1 LPSFIL
7 QQKKFIFNLGILIF
21 LNLLIKPFWILGV
34 EPSFQYSVGD
44 VSYGMYSAVFS
55 FSLLLSIFAD
65 IGLTNFNNKNITEN
79 NHLLT
84 KHFSSMMSLKLF
96 LGVVYMIITIGL
108 GFVVYNANMLYIKL
122 LVILSFNCFLL
133 SFILYLRSN
142 LLALHLF
149 KTDSIISV
157 LDRILMISIF
167 FVLYFKWMGL
177 EVNVMNYVYAQT
189 LGYFITAAIAFTAV
203 WHKTHGFKFTW
214 NKAFNFLIL
223 KRSLPFAIL
232 ILLMMCY
239 NRIDQVMLERL
250 LPSPDG
256 TIQTSLYNKSFRLL
270 EAANMIAYL
279 FSVQLLPIFS
289 RMLKFKENIENMVKL
304 AFTLLIT
311 PALIVSVA
319 CIFYDQHI
327 FKFIYRTEMHGVE
340 LFGFLMSC
348 FVAIS
353 TTYIFGTLLTANG
366 SLKHLNKMALGGII
380 VNVILNLILI
390 PKFHAM
396 GSVIA
401 SIITQFGTAIAQV
414 FIAYR
419 LFKFKVNK
427 RLLIALFSFIIGLV
441 LVNYLTVNITQNWMF
456 NFAIMLIL
464 SGLLA
469 FVTGMINIKSVLR
482 FLKYK

>member
-1 LPSFIL
+1 MPSFVL

-21 LNLLIKPFWILGV
+21 LNLLIKPFWILGI
-34 EPSFQYSVGD
+34 EPSFQYSVGNI
-44 VSYGMYSAVFS
+44 SYGEYSALFS
-55 FSLLLSIFAD
+55 FSLMLTIFAD

-79 NHLLT
+79 THLLT

-96 LGVVYMIITIGL
+96 LGVAYMIITVGL
-108 GFVVYNANMLYIKL
+108 GLLVFKADLRYMKL
-122 LVILSFNCFLL
+122 LVVLAFNSFLL

-157 LDRILMISIF
+157 LDRILMIGIF
-167 FVLYFKWMGL
+167 FVLYFKWLGF
-177 EVNVMNYVYAQT
+177 EVNVMNYVYTQT
-189 LGYFITAAIAFTAV
+189 IGYFITTAIAFTAV
-203 WHKTHGFKFTW
+203 WRKTHGFKLTW
-214 NKAFNFLIL
+214 NKAFNLLIL
-223 KRSLPFAIL
+223 KKSLPFAIL
-232 ILLMMCY
+232 ILLMACY

-250 LPSPDG
+250 LPSPEG

-289 RMLKFKENIENMVKL
+289 RMIKYKENIENMVKL

-311 PALIVSVA
+311 PALIVAVG
-319 CIFYDQHI
+319 CTFYSHEI
-327 FKFIYRTEMHGVE
+327 FKIIYRTEMQGVE

-380 VNVILNLILI
+380 VNVALNLILI
-390 PKFHAM
+390 PQFKAH
-396 GSVIA
+396 GSAIA
-401 SIITQFGTAIAQV
+401 SIITQFGTALAQV
-414 FIAYR
+414 FIAYK

-427 RLLIALFSFIIGLV
+427 RLLIALFLFIIGLI
-441 LVNYLTVNITQNWMF
+441 LVNYLTVNITKNWMV
-456 NFAIMLIL
+456 NFGIMLIL

>member
-1 LPSFIL
+1 MPSFIL

-34 EPSFQYSVGD
+34 EPSFQYTVGNI
-44 VSYGMYSAVFS
+44 SYGMYSAVFS
-55 FSLLLSIFAD
+55 FSLMLSIFAD

-96 LGVVYMIITIGL
+96 LGVVYMIISIGL
-108 GFVVYNANMLYIKL
+108 GFLVFNADMRYMKL
-122 LVILSFNCFLL
+122 LVILSFNSFLL

-149 KTDSIISV
+149 KTDSVISV
-157 LDRILMISIF
+157 LDRILMIGLF
-167 FVLYFKWMGL
+167 FVLYFKWMGF

-189 LGYFITAAIAFTAV
+189 IGYFITTAIAFTAV

-214 NKAFNFLIL
+214 NKAFNYLIL
-223 KRSLPFAIL
+223 KKSLPFAIL
-232 ILLMMCY
+232 ILLMACY

-250 LPSPDG
+250 LPNPIG

-289 RMLKFKENIENMVKL
+289 RMIKYKENIENMVKL

-311 PALIVSVA
+311 PALIVSMA

-327 FKFIYRTEMHGVE
+327 FKIIYRTEMQGVE

-348 FVAIS
+348 FIAIS

-396 GSVIA
+396 GSAIA

-427 RLLIALFSFIIGLV
+427 RILIALFSFIIGLV

>member
-1 LPSFIL
+1 MPSFIL

-34 EPSFQYSVGD
+34 EPSFQYTVGNI
-44 VSYGMYSAVFS
+44 SYGMYSAVFS
-55 FSLLLSIFAD
+55 FSLMLSIFAD

-96 LGVVYMIITIGL
+96 LGVVYMIISIGL
-108 GFVVYNANMLYIKL
+108 GFLVFNADMRYMKL
-122 LVILSFNCFLL
+122 LVILSFNSFLL

-149 KTDSIISV
+149 KTDSVISV
-157 LDRILMISIF
+157 LDRILMIGLF
-167 FVLYFKWMGL
+167 FVLYFKWMGF

-189 LGYFITAAIAFTAV
+189 IGYFITTAIAFTAV

-214 NKAFNFLIL
+214 NKAFNYLIL
-223 KRSLPFAIL
+223 KKSLPFAIL
-232 ILLMMCY
+232 ILLMACY

-250 LPSPDG
+250 LPNPIG

-289 RMLKFKENIENMVKL
+289 RMIKYKENIENMVKL

-311 PALIVSVA
+311 PALIVSMA

-327 FKFIYRTEMHGVE
+327 FKIIYRTEMQGVE

-348 FVAIS
+348 FIAIS

-366 SLKHLNKMALGGII
+366 SLKH
-380 VNVILNLILI
+380 
-390 PKFHAM
+390 
-396 GSVIA
+396 
-401 SIITQFGTAIAQV
+401 
-414 FIAYR
+414 
-419 LFKFKVNK
+419 
-427 RLLIALFSFIIGLV
+427 
-441 LVNYLTVNITQNWMF
+441 
-456 NFAIMLIL
+456 
-464 SGLLA
+464 
-469 FVTGMINIKSVLR
+469 
-482 FLKYK
+482 